1 AALQYM
7 REYGMTDI
15 FGYYDAP
22 GQTEPTFDPGLD
34 VLCPFCLC
42 SLRSGQVQ
50 TVSLMLPGDVRCFFY
65 RVHKE
70 CRAQASEKEIDEIE
84 GALIDAR
91 AAEVI
96 GGKPE

>member
-1 AALQYM
+1 M
-7 REYGMTDI
+7 
-15 FGYYDAP
+15 
-22 GQTEPTFDPGLD
+22 
-34 VLCPFCLC
+34 
-42 SLRSGQVQ
+42 
-50 TVSLMLPGDVRCFFY
+50 SLMLPGDVRCFFY